1 MSDTETVQNG
11 SQAAQAAKSDS
22 GQSAGAGRGRS
33 PRHQLDEAAIRRGQR
48 MDLLSRYSARVWPIV
63 LLIFL
68 AYLVLMP
75 LVQLQ
80 LTAFSDGA
88 SGYQRALSIPDLSG
102 VIWMTVAL
110 AFGALAIA
118 MVFGVTLAWLS
129 TRLPARFEWLSMLPL
144 LMIVLPPVSTVIGWA
159 MLLSPNSGVINRVLR
174 LLPWWQGAD
183 GEIASGPIDVFSPVW
198 IIIITG
204 LSITSFV
211 YVFLRSGLQGINYE
225 VVEASRVAGAG
236 GLRTFVSVVLP
247 MVRPSLVYGSA
258 VALLLGL
265 GQFVAPLLLGTQQNV
280 RVLTTE
286 VYRYVGMPPTDY
298 AAAAALATPLLIFG
312 LLTVLGQRVA
322 LRNSQRFVSDAGGKG
337 TRATSGNSV
346 SAVVV
351 LAVFSVFSVALP
363 LLALVAASLSPFW
376 TGVIN
381 PSVWTLD
388 NFVTVFE
395 DAQLVRGMRTSL
407 VTATV
412 SVLIAIPVGY
422 LVAEIVHRN
431 RGGAF
436 VRSMVDLIVS
446 LPLGVPAVVFGAGFL
461 FTYTKP
467 PLVLYGTDWV
477 LIVVYVTLML
487 PYTVRL
493 QLAARMSLGDSY
505 EAAARVSG
513 AGVLRTHI
521 TILFPMLRGAMAGA
535 AALMFVLLTHEFA
548 ASLLVRST
556 RTQVL
561 GTVLYDY
568 WTNTSYPLVAAIA
581 LVMFAITALG
591 VALALLFGG
600 RSNTLERL

>member
-1 MSDTETVQNG
+1 MAPSMTSDP
-11 SQAAQAAKSDS
+11 SRAAE
-22 GQSAGAGRGRS
+22 SARQRPDRQHEADRGAEASVRRGNRMDTINRVS
-33 PRHQLDEAAIRRGQR
+33 AAIWPVI
-48 MDLLSRYSARVWPIV
+48 LLVV
-63 LLIFL
+63 L
-68 AYLVLMP
+68 AYVVLMP
-75 LVQLQ
+75 LIQLQ
-80 LTAFSDGA
+80 VTAFSDGA
-88 SGYQRALSIPDLSG
+88 AGYQRALQTPDL
-102 VIWMTVAL
+102 VETIWMTVAL
-110 AFGALAIA
+110 ALGSLVIA
-118 MVFGVTLAWLS
+118 MVCGVTMAWLS
-129 TRLPARFEWLSMLPL
+129 TRLPRRLEWLSMMPV
-144 LMIVLPPVSTVIGWA
+144 LMIVLPPVSTVVGWA
-159 MLLSPNSGVINRVLR
+159 MLLSPNSGVINRLLR
-174 LLPWWQGAD
+174 LLPWWQGAE
-183 GEIASGPIDVFSPVW
+183 GQIPSGPVDVFSAPW

-211 YVFLRSGLQGINYE
+211 YVFLRSGLSSINYE
-225 VVEASRVAGAG
+225 VIEASRVAGAG

-247 MVRPSLVYGSA
+247 LVRPSLVYGSA

-265 GQFVAPLLLGTQQNV
+265 GQFTAPLLLGTQQNV

-286 VYRYVGMPPTDY
+286 VYRYAGMPPTDY
-298 AAAAALATPLLIFG
+298 AAAAALATPLLVFG
-312 LLTVLGQRVA
+312 LITVLGQRMS

-337 TRATSGNSV
+337 TRSASGS
-346 SAVVV
+346 SYTAAAVI
-351 LAVFSVFSVALP
+351 AVFSLLAVALP

-381 PSVWTLD
+381 PSVWTFN
-388 NFVTVFE
+388 NFIQVFN
-395 DAQLVRGMRTSL
+395 DAQLVGGMRTSL
-407 VTATV
+407 TTSIAAVV
-412 SVLIAIPVGY
+412 IAIPVGY
-422 LVAEIVHRN
+422 LIAELVHRR
-431 RGGAF
+431 RGGPF
-436 VRSMVDLIVS
+436 VRGAVDLIVS

-513 AGVLRTHI
+513 AGVIRTH
-521 TILFPMLRGAMAGA
+521 TSILLPMLRGPIAGA

-556 RTQVL
+556 KTQVL

-581 LVMFAITALG
+581 LVMFGITVIG
-591 VALALLFGG
+591 VALALLVGG